1 VVAEHSKVPNPSFDS
16 TSFPGLFPRGNEVAF
31 YSLKGMTSTSVPVP
45 TGSAHPVLRY
55 QLVEKDWKIFPTLF
69 NFLLCNLHA
78 ALQDLSIFFSRQCN
92 KNFAGNSNL
101 YSDQTVT
108 SLY

>member
-1 VVAEHSKVPNPSFDS
+1 
-16 TSFPGLFPRGNEVAF
+16 
-31 YSLKGMTSTSVPVP
+31 MTSTSVPVP

-92 KNFAGNSNL
+92 KKFARNSNL
-101 YSDQTVT
+101 YSDKFKIEILLAGSVAFLTVT
-108 SLY
+108 V